1 MKKIFVFVLV
11 LILIVPL
18 FGCSALGISPLDFP
32 PGERYQLIQ
41 EEGEYYLYFPALQ
54 YTPPKDSATIIDYYS
69 YIPFDSIAEMQE
81 DILQD
86 RFTDGELG
94 YMLHCANN
102 KNLRFKICD
111 PYHLYEPVY
120 PDYFERYVIRWRG
133 YSYDLQFPNDIP
145 GLYARMCI
153 WSKDYYEKVISESK
167 LDKTKND
174 RENKVISFT
183 EDPETGERD
192 LVVYRG
198 NWWDTIHMTEYTL
211 TNENRTLHICE
222 SYVINGETETLKSI
236 DIYGCEQDSYFWVEI
251 NNNKSADVTFTRE
264 ELMEF
269 GIHPYS

>member
-1 MKKIFVFVLV
+1 MKKIIAFFLV
-11 LILIVPL
+11 LILCLPL
-18 FGCSALGISPLDFP
+18 FGCSALRISPLDFS
-32 PGERYQLIQ
+32 PGERYQLI
-41 EEGEYYLYFPALQ
+41 EENGQYYLYFPALQ
-54 YTPPKDSATIIDYYS
+54 YIPPKGSAIVDYEW
-69 YIPFDSIAEMQE
+69 YIYFDSPDEMRD

-86 RFTDGELG
+86 GFTSDEISR
-94 YMLHCANN
+94 MLTSANN

-120 PDYFERYVIRWRG
+120 PDCFQRYVIRWRG

-153 WSKDYYEKVISESK
+153 WSKDYYETVISESK
-167 LDKTKND
+167 LDKMKND
-174 RENKVISFT
+174 WENKVISFT

-198 NWWDTIHMTEYTL
+198 NWRDTIHMTEYTL

-236 DIYGCEQDSYFWVEI
+236 DIYGCEQDAYFWVEI
-251 NNNKSADVTFTRE
+251 YNDKSADVTFTRD
-264 ELMEF
+264 ELLEF